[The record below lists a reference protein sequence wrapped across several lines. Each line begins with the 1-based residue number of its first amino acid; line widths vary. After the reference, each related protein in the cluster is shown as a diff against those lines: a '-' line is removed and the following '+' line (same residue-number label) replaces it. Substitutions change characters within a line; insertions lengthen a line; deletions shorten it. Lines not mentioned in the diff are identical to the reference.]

1 MGLRCSKEESGSA
14 REAPPQ
20 TAAKVKNTLKHM
32 GWVTLYLL
40 PRERAYRIYM
50 IISDLPPTFRLEFGN

>member
-1 MGLRCSKEESGSA
+1 MMGLRCSKEESGSA

-32 GWVTLYLL
+32 G
-40 PRERAYRIYM
+40 
-50 IISDLPPTFRLEFGN
+50 